1 MASISDIR
9 FHIKSINQTRQI
21 TNAMYLVSASRMR
34 KAIKRIEQNSAY
46 YYKALDT
53 MLDIRAHTGE
63 VEHPYLVHRPGQP
76 KMGYII
82 IAGDKGLAGSYN
94 HDILAFAE
102 ETLKGKNVTQII
114 TVGDVATRYFKCTGR
129 EVNARFE
136 NMMTDL
142 SVDTSR
148 ALMALIKQLYDQR
161 VIDEV
166 HIIYM
171 RFINSARQKPKDF
184 KLLPIELADFGADHQ
199 PREDNIEMLYDPSP
213 ERVFDALV
221 PQFMIGVIY
230 GTMVHAY
237 ASENSA
243 RMSAMENATH
253 SADKLIKKLT
263 LQYNSVRQLAITS
276 ELNEIVSAAN
286 VFNEKD
292 DHSG

>member
-1 MASISDIR
+1 MASISDTR
-9 FHIKSINQTRQI
+9 YHMKSINQTRQI
-21 TNAMYLVSASRMR
+21 TNAMYLVSAARMR

-46 YYKALDT
+46 YYRALDT

-63 VEHPYLVHRPGQP
+63 VVHPYLTHRPGQP
-76 KMGYII
+76 KMGYIV

-102 ETLKGKNVTQII
+102 ETLKGKNVTQIF
-114 TVGDVATRYFKCTGR
+114 TVGDIATSYFKRTGR
-129 EVNARFE
+129 EVNVRFE

-142 SVDTSR
+142 SVETSR
-148 ALMALIKQLYDQR
+148 AIVAMIMQLYDEK
-161 VIDEV
+161 VIDEL

-171 RFINSARQKPKDF
+171 RFINSALQKPKNF
-184 KLLPIELADFGADHQ
+184 KLLPIELADFGEDHP
-199 PREDNIEMLYDPSP
+199 PRVDNIDMLYDPSP

-263 LQYNSVRQLAITS
+263 LQYNSMRQLAITS
-276 ELNEIVSAAN
+276 ELSEIVSAAN
-286 VFNEKD
+286 VSNEKS
-292 DHSG
+292 DHNG

>member
-34 KAIKRIEQNSAY
+34 KAIKRMEQNSAY
-46 YYKALDT
+46 YYRALDT

-63 VEHPYLVHRPGQP
+63 VVHPYLTHRPGQP

-102 ETLKGKNVTQII
+102 EKLKNNNVTQIF
-114 TVGDVATRYFKCTGR
+114 TVGDVATRYFKRTGR

-148 ALMALIKQLYDQR
+148 ALMALIKQLFDQR

-171 RFINSARQKPKDF
+171 RFINSANQKPKDF

-199 PREDNIEMLYDPSP
+199 PRKDNIEMLYDPSP
-213 ERVFDALV
+213 EQVFDALV

-263 LQYNSVRQLAITS
+263 LQYNSMRQLAITS

-286 VFNEKD
+286 VFNEKG

>member
-9 FHIKSINQTRQI
+9 YHIKSINQTRQI
-21 TNAMYLVSASRMR
+21 TNAMYLVSAARMR

-63 VEHPYLVHRPGQP
+63 INHPYLTHRPGKP

-102 ETLKGKNVTQII
+102 QSMKGRNVTQIL
-114 TVGDVATRYFKCTGR
+114 TVGDVATSYFKRTGR

-148 ALMALIKQLYDQR
+148 ALMALIKRLYDQR
-161 VIDEV
+161 VIDEL

-171 RFINSARQKPKDF
+171 RFINSVRQKPKDF
-184 KLLPIELADFGADHQ
+184 KLLPIELSDFGADHP

-221 PQFMIGVIY
+221 PQFMIGVLY

-237 ASENSA
+237 VSENSA

-263 LQYNSVRQLAITS
+263 LQYNSMRQLAITS

-286 VFNEKD
+286 AFHEKG
-292 DHSG
+292 DHNG